1 MLQTTNTDGRRRA
14 CMRNRMVAAAA
25 GALLCA
31 CLAAA
36 GCAGSAAP
44 SSAAEGTETEPRLMP
59 AQHQKYVD
67 RPAYK
72 CYRCHGASEQGN
84 PSVENAVAM
93 PDGHYVDNDPGSFEL
108 DPLRTECRSC
118 HAVDPGKQR
127 EPGRFQDAEVES
139 GQDGLDEGR

>member
-44 SSAAEGTETEPRLMP
+44 SGAAEGTETEPRLMP